1 MSASAKPAQASAP
14 AVAPRPYRILI
25 ADDHAIVRR
34 GLRNLLADQPG
45 IEVCGEAITGTE
57 TVNCVRKMRP
67 NLVILDLTMP
77 EINGLD
83 AARSIREECPETEVM
98 ILSMHFSEDLARE
111 VLRAGAMAYVLKSD
125 ADREL
130 LAAVDHVRNRQP
142 FFTGQLASSMLQ
154 LFVDGP
160 EGATP
165 QPGAILSPRELEVL
179 QLLAEGKS
187 NKLAAAAL
195 NISTRTVESH
205 RHRIMRKMQFDSFSA
220 LVRFA
225 VRNKLVEL

>member
-1 MSASAKPAQASAP
+1 MTPSTKTAQITAP
-14 AVAPRPYRILI
+14 APAPKPYRILI

-34 GLRNLLADQPG
+34 GLRSLLTDQPG
-45 IEVCGEAITGTE
+45 IEVCGEATTGTE
-57 TVNCVRKMRP
+57 TVNCVRRIRP

-77 EINGLD
+77 EINGLE

-130 LAAVDHVRNRQP
+130 LAAVDHIRNRQP
-142 FFTGQLASSMLQ
+142 FFTGKLASSMMQ
-154 LFVDGP
+154 LFVDGS
-160 EGATP
+160 EGTP
-165 QPGAILSPRELEVL
+165 NAGAILSPRELEVL

-187 NKLAAAAL
+187 NKQTAATL
-195 NISTRTVESH
+195 NVSTRTVESH

-225 VRNKLVEL
+225 VRNRLVEL

>member
-1 MSASAKPAQASAP
+1 MTASAKPAQVSAP
-14 AVAPRPYRILI
+14 AASPKRYRVLL

-34 GLRNLLADQPG
+34 GLRDLLAEQPD
-45 IEVCGEAITGTE
+45 IEVCGEASTGTE
-57 TVNCVRKMRP
+57 AVNCVRRMKP
-67 NLVILDLTMP
+67 NLLILDLTMP

-83 AARSIREECPETEVM
+83 VARSIREESPETEVM

-142 FFTGQLASSMLQ
+142 FFTMQLASSMMQ
-154 LFVDGP
+154 LFVEGP
-160 EGATP
+160 EATTP
-165 QPGAILSPRELEVL
+165 HAGAILSPRELEVL

-187 NKLAAAAL
+187 NKLVAAAL
-195 NISTRTVESH
+195 SVSTRTVESH

>member
-1 MSASAKPAQASAP
+1 MTPSSKTAQAAAP
-14 AVAPRPYRILI
+14 APAPKPYRILV

-34 GLRNLLADQPG
+34 GIRNLLSDQPG
-45 IEVCGEAITGTE
+45 IEVCGEATTGTE
-57 TVNCVRKMRP
+57 TINCVRRMKP

-77 EINGLD
+77 EINGLE

-125 ADREL
+125 DVREL

-142 FFTGQLASSMLQ
+142 FFTGKLASSMMQ
-154 LFVDGP
+154 LFVDGS
-160 EGATP
+160 EAIASN
-165 QPGAILSPRELEVL
+165 PGAILSPRELEVL

-187 NKLAAAAL
+187 NKQTAATL
-195 NISTRTVESH
+195 NVSTRTVESH

-225 VRNKLVEL
+225 VRNRLVEL